1 MTITTPSVN
10 YLAIAPILVLL
21 GGSLALMMIAAL
33 TKSRVSLGVATVTSA
48 AVCAVATIVSVFQ
61 WSDVSSHGEST
72 TLAHAVAYDGFGIVA
87 TAIIAVTTLL
97 ATLSARDWIAR
108 ARTVGVEFHILLL
121 AAAAGAM
128 MMAQA
133 NDLIVVFLGLEI
145 LSIGLYVLVA
155 YDRHRSTSSEAAL
168 KYLLLGGF
176 GSALLIYGAALT
188 YGGTGTTTLTGI
200 AYFMAHNFILQPGVL
215 VAGVGLMLV
224 GFAFKVAA
232 VPFHTWSPDVY
243 EGAPSPVTGF
253 MASVVKVG
261 AFAGVLRILIGA
273 LGTQATA
280 WRPLVAALVILSTF
294 LGAGLALVQSN
305 IKRLLAYSSINHAG
319 FMLLGLWSAT
329 PRGVAGTLYY
339 VMTYAPVVVATFT
352 IVSLRGGVNEDLHEL
367 GGYRG
372 LARRQPLLG
381 AALAVLLLSQAGAPF
396 TTGFY
401 AKFAVLTAAVD
412 AGGAWIGVAVMV
424 AASIAGY
431 FYIRLVLSLYDTHD
445 SAEVVTVPRTSAFVI
460 AVGVLSA
467 LVFGVWPGPLESLAQ
482 HAVLLL
488 P

>member
-1 MTITTPSVN
+1 VTITMPSVN

-21 GGSLALMMIAAL
+21 GGSLVLMMTAAL
-33 TKSRVSLGVATVTSA
+33 TKNRVSLRLATATSV
-48 AVCAVATIVSVFQ
+48 AVCAVAAVVSAFQ

-72 TLAHAVAYDGFGIVA
+72 TLAHAVAFDGFGIVA

-97 ATLSARDWIAR
+97 ATLGAYDWIAR

-121 AAAAGAM
+121 ASAAGAM

-176 GSALLIYGAALT
+176 ASALFIYGAALT

-215 VAGVGLMLV
+215 VAGIGLMLV

-273 LGTQATA
+273 LSTQAMA

-294 LGAGLALVQSN
+294 LGAGLALVQQN

-339 VMTYAPVVVATFT
+339 VITYAPVVVATFT
-352 IVSLRGGVNEDLHEL
+352 IVSLRGGANEDRHEL
-367 GGYRG
+367 SNYRG

-412 AGGAWIGVAVMV
+412 AGGAWIGVVVMV

-431 FYIRLVLSLYDTHD
+431 FYVRLVLSLYDAQG
-445 SAEVVTVPRTSAFVI
+445 SSEEVVVPRASAVVVG
-460 AVGVLSA
+460 VGVLSA
-467 LVFGVWPGPLESLAQ
+467 LVFGVWPGPLESLAH